1 MIPSS
6 TFRPKLALMALA
18 SAMCAASGA
27 SFASSHREAPY
38 IAGHPKVDGTDFY
51 MFNSYESGRAG
62 YTTLI
67 ANYQP
72 LQDAY
77 GGPNYFVMD
86 PQALYEIHIDNDG
99 DAKEDLTF
107 QFRFTNNLRNFKGVD
122 AASAGSAIPL
132 IAKGPVSSVR
142 DANLNIAETFEL
154 SMVRG
159 ARRSGS
165 RSPIGTFTK
174 PLDYAGTKTLGAPAA
189 YEAYAQKHIAEFAV
203 PGCTSTNKARVFAGQ
218 RQEAFAV
225 NLGTIFDLVNADLAT
240 LSSPR
245 GDGTANTIS
254 DKNVTALAI
263 ELPTECLTG
272 AGNGVIGGWT
282 TASLPQATLL
292 SASPKS
298 GYQTTASAGGAWV
311 QVSRLGMPLVNE
323 VVIGLKDKDRFNGS
337 VPSAD
342 GQFANYVVHPT
353 FPALLSTVLVGD
365 SSLAPTFGR
374 TDLVT
379 IFLTGVPGVNQMA
392 KVTASEMLRL
402 NTGIAAVPRSQ
413 QNPLGAVGS
422 ILGAG
427 AVSKAT
433 DLAGFP
439 NGRRPNDDVV
449 DITLIAATG
458 GVCTQPV
465 IDAGLALGGD
475 CIPANVPAG
484 NTTLK
489 LTDKADQE
497 KVILLDRFPYLNTP
511 VGGTK

>member
-1 MIPSS
+1 MFTPASS
-6 TFRPKLALMALA
+6 KPQLALIALA
-18 SAMCAASGA
+18 SALCAMSAPSL
-27 SFASSHREAPY
+27 ASSHREAPY
-38 IAGHPKVDGTDFY
+38 IAGHPKLDGTDFY
-51 MFNSYESGRAG
+51 MFNSYESGRTG

-99 DAKEDLTF
+99 DAKEDLSF
-107 QFRFTNNLRNFKGVD
+107 QFRFKNNFRNFKGLD
-122 AASAGSAIPL
+122 AASAGNSIPL
-132 IAKGPVSSVR
+132 IAKGPVSNVR
-142 DANLNIAETFEL
+142 DANLNIAETYEL
-154 SMVRG
+154 SLVRG
-159 ARRSGS
+159 TRRGGS
-165 RSPIGTFTK
+165 RSVIGTFDK
-174 PLDYAGTKTLGAPAA
+174 PVDYAGVKTLGAPAA
-189 YEAYAQKHIAEFAV
+189 YEAYAQKHIAEFSV
-203 PGCTSTNKARVFAGQ
+203 PGCSSTKKARVFAGQ

-240 LSSPR
+240 LTSAR
-245 GDGTANTIS
+245 GDGTANTVA
-254 DKNVTALAI
+254 DKNVTGLAI
-263 ELPTECLTG
+263 ELPTDCLTG
-272 AGNGVIGGWT
+272 TGNGVIGGWT

-298 GYQTTASAGGAWV
+298 GHQTTASAKGAWV

-337 VPSAD
+337 MPAAD
-342 GQFANYVVHPT
+342 GQFADYVTKPT
-353 FPALLSTVLVGD
+353 FPALLSTVLTGN
-365 SSLAPTFGR
+365 SGLAPTFAR
-374 TDLVT
+374 TDLVS
-379 IFLTGVPGVNQMA
+379 IFLTGIPGVNQLA
-392 KVTASEMLRL
+392 KVTGSEMLRL

-427 AVSKAT
+427 SVEKAT

-465 IDAGLALGGD
+465 IDAGLVLGGD

-489 LTDKADQE
+489 FTDKADQE
-497 KVILLDRFPYLNTP
+497 KVVLLDRFPYLNTP